1 MTLRNLACVAM
12 AALALIMA
20 DATTARAVIQICDVM
35 PSRCYYGSDGRFY
48 YTPPGHPM
56 PDFTKTPRGG
66 AAQSPNKAAWGCFAT
81 DGKARGRSWG
91 FPNRASALY
100 GALSQCTKISTR
112 GSCRVVGCRPSIH
125 TNYESQ
131 AIWLTGM
138 HR

>member
-1 MTLRNLACVAM
+1 MTLRKDWVCVAM

-20 DATTARAVIQICDVM
+20 DATTARAVLDSCDVM
-35 PSRCYYGSDGRFY
+35 PSRCRYGSDGRWYFY
-48 YTPPGHPM
+48 PPGHPM
-56 PDFTKTPRGG
+56 PDSGG
-66 AAQSPNKAAWGCFAT
+66 TPNKTAWGCFAT

-112 GSCRVVGCRPSIH
+112 GKCRVVGCRPSIH

-131 AIWLTGM
+131 AIWLTGT